1 STQQP
6 PVTIAAQPE
15 AASGGLGATVD
26 SLSPTQR
33 EMLQTGLRFVRS
45 SLTMDV
51 QEPTEKVIAS
61 RSAALDQLEE
71 LERRFGMKP
80 R

>member
-1 STQQP
+1 MPATAAP
-6 PVTIAAQPE
+6 PRTVAE
-15 AASGGLGATVD
+15 ADA
-26 SLSPTQR
+26 LSPEQR
-33 EMLQTGLRFVRS
+33 RMLETGLRFVRS

-51 QEPTEKVIAS
+51 QEPTAS
-61 RSAALDQLEE
+61 VVATRDAALDQLDD

>member
-1 STQQP
+1 MPASAP
-6 PVTIAAQPE
+6 PAPRTA
-15 AASGGLGATVD
+15 GADADALT
-26 SLSPTQR
+26 PQQR
-33 EMLQTGLRFVRS
+33 EMLETGLRFVRS

-51 QEPTEKVIAS
+51 QEPTPKFVAG
-61 RSAALDQLEE
+61 RSAALDQLAD

>member
-1 STQQP
+1 MPATAAP
-6 PVTIAAQPE
+6 PRTVAE
-15 AASGGLGATVD
+15 ADA
-26 SLSPTQR
+26 LSPEQR
-33 EMLQTGLRFVRS
+33 QMLETGLRFVRS

-51 QEPTEKVIAS
+51 QEPTEKVVAT
-61 RSAALDQLEE
+61 RTAALNQLDD

>member
-1 STQQP
+1 VPAT
-6 PVTIAAQPE
+6 AALP
-15 AASGGLGATVD
+15 AADLGAD
-26 SLSPTQR
+26 PESLSPQQR
-33 EMLQTGLRFVRS
+33 EMLVTGLRFVRS

-51 QEPTEKVIAS
+51 QEPTDAVVAK
-61 RSAALDQLEE
+61 RSAALDQLAD

>member
-1 STQQP
+1 MPATAAP
-6 PVTIAAQPE
+6 PAADRGS
-15 AASGGLGATVD
+15 AVD
-26 SLSPTQR
+26 FESLSPKQR
-33 EMLQTGLRFVRS
+33 ELLETGLRYVRS

-51 QEPTEKVIAS
+51 QEPTEKVVAT

-71 LERRFGMKP
+71 LEKRFGMKP